1 MPNDPR
7 LKFKK
12 KVYDASRNIIYFQG
26 SGGGG
31 RLRSIYEDGTPTDE
45 GGGDTGG
52 GGTGGGGGG
61 VVPYTPRDIPVI
73 PQPIKPTLDP
83 GAITGATI
91 GSVAAAAALTE
102 AARRTLNAQRQRQ
115 QGFAEIS
122 QKDLSSRQ
130 SGSSRRT
137 TSKRAA
143 ARGASGA
150 ISRTIETT
158 GQAFEMMTPT
168 RPSGPIQ
175 AEFAPLSIESSPSSS
190 GTTTPFDSAR
200 SGSSTPDLQS
210 ARSRPS
216 SGAST
221 PAPQDINALRKEQVR
236 LIEERLKLQITFSV

>member
-52 GGTGGGGGG
+52 GGTGGGGTGGGG
-61 VVPYTPRDIPVI
+61 VVPYTPRDIPII

-83 GAITGATI
+83 GAISGITI

-115 QGFAEIS
+115 QGFTEIS

-150 ISRTIETT
+150 ISRTIETA

-168 RPSGPIQ
+168 RATGYSQVPILAEMVPPS
-175 AEFAPLSIESSPSSS
+175 
-190 GTTTPFDSAR
+190 
-200 SGSSTPDLQS
+200 
-210 ARSRPS
+210 
-216 SGAST
+216 
-221 PAPQDINALRKEQVR
+221 
-236 LIEERLKLQITFSV
+236 

>member
-61 VVPYTPRDIPVI
+61 EGGGGVTPRDIPVI

-102 AARRTLNAQRQRQ
+102 AARRTLNAQRQ
-115 QGFAEIS
+115 QGFTQVS
-122 QKDLSSRQ
+122 QTDRLIRNRQ
-130 SGSSRRT
+130 SGVG
-137 TSKRAA
+137 
-143 ARGASGA
+143 GASATRRGITKA
-150 ISRTIETT
+150 LGRATVNTAV
-158 GQAFEMMTPT
+158 QAYEMMTPT
-168 RPSGPIQ
+168 RAAGYSQVGAVPIK
-175 AEFAPLSIESSPSSS
+175 A
-190 GTTTPFDSAR
+190 
-200 SGSSTPDLQS
+200 
-210 ARSRPS
+210 
-216 SGAST
+216 
-221 PAPQDINALRKEQVR
+221 
-236 LIEERLKLQITFSV
+236 